1 MSVLAIE
8 YPGSGPA
15 EGTPCE
21 ESVNDNLNTAFRF
34 LKDLGYPEGNIVLMG
49 YSIGTGPVLQLAARL
64 CQQEGGS
71 NPPAAVIT
79 VAAFLSICDII
90 RDLKGTVIM
99 SLLADTIANRWN
111 SAEMVTQITCPVM
124 FIHGMLDDVIP
135 YSHSQQL
142 YDRCVSSAKYLR
154 LCANATHKQFE
165 EPVDT
170 VEPMATFLTETV
182 RANEDVQISSV
193 PQFMFVCP
201 HSVIETEKMTR
212 AAKRGN
218 YNNIGS
224 CRVRVRCAVFVIM
237 FVCRWFSVLRCFIHV
252 HGWGECL

>member
-8 YPGSGPA
+8 YPGYGPA
-15 EGTPCE
+15 EGTPSE

-34 LKDLGYPEGNIVLMG
+34 LKDLGYPDSNIILMG
-49 YSIGTGPVLQLAARL
+49 YSIGTGPVLQLAAHQ
-64 CQQEGGS
+64 CNAGT
-71 NPPAAVIT
+71 PPAAVIT
-79 VAAFLSICDII
+79 IAAFLSICDII
-90 RDLKGTVIM
+90 RDLKGTVIL
-99 SLLADTIANRWN
+99 SLLAEAIANRWN
-111 SAEMVTQITCPVM
+111 SAEMVTQITCPLM
-124 FIHGMLDDVIP
+124 LIHGMLDDVIP
-135 YSHSQQL
+135 HTHSQQL

-182 RANEDVQISSV
+182 RGIENVEIAQV

-212 AAKRGN
+212 SAKKGWCLL
-218 YNNIGS
+218 S
-224 CRVRVRCAVFVIM
+224 VRYYT
-237 FVCRWFSVLRCFIHV
+237 
-252 HGWGECL
+252 